1 MAFCSNCGEKLND
14 GAQFCHACGA
24 STNVIPTQQK
34 REREYAGKII
44 KCPNCGEVLESFSAS
59 CPACGME
66 LRGAKATSSV
76 REFALKLEAIEAQRE
91 YEKPAGFFGQTSQM
105 QRISKTDEQKINLI
119 KNFAVPNTK
128 EDILEF
134 MILATSNVDVSTYSS
149 LNTPTAGA
157 KAMTEAWN
165 AKIKQVYAKAKNT
178 YKSDPDFFRIQELY
192 DSWREDI
199 TKHKKKKILK
209 WMLFVGW
216 IPLLLVALIISAPKE
231 EAKEIERLEAIVD
244 DVQKALEK
252 KEYKLAL
259 STADSI
265 DYQLYDVEMERKWDI
280 QREYWVDKVLEE
292 AAKNGIDLEYTPTPD
307 IDKANDEPNDAE
319 INGGFVEGFKDGIES
334 GLNEAQ
340 QNIDEF
346 NAIMDEA
353 KDNAQQ
359 STASTEKS
367 TSTNENDY
375 STNSIEK
382 GAVYTYG
389 HDEWGLYCA
398 TAISDSIIQIERWG
412 KHLSTEKSFD
422 KEYEVGAFRITEAQ
436 YEFTWI
442 DEAHTAFSFT
452 LTDKSDGDFKKS
464 KNVVFTVLGTDSDAD
479 KGTNYDVN
487 GTCYSYQSDDWHL
500 YRAIPLTD
508 EIIKIECWYRSMA
521 VGSFHY
527 GYDICVINICD
538 TNTDFEWTDDEHTS
552 FTISIQDEENSEL
565 KKSTFIA
572 FTLD

>member
-14 GAQFCHACGA
+14 GAKFCHACGA
-24 STNVIPTQQK
+24 STNIIPTQQK
-34 REREYAGKII
+34 REQEYAGKII

-105 QRISKTDEQKINLI
+105 QRVSKTDEQKINLI
-119 KNFAVPNTK
+119 KSFAVPNTK

-149 LNTPTAGA
+149 FNTPTAGA

-178 YKSDPDFFRIQELY
+178 YKSDPDFSRIQELY

-209 WMLFVGW
+209 WILFVGW

-259 STADSI
+259 NTADSI

-292 AAKNGIDLEYTPTPD
+292 ASKSGIELEYTAHSD
-307 IDKANDEPNDAE
+307 VDNANDDTTQDNDVDGFA
-319 INGGFVEGFKDGIES
+319 GGFVEGVKDGMQPVLDSAKE
-334 GLNEAQ
+334 
-340 QNIDEF
+340 NIKEF
-346 NAIMDEA
+346 NRIINGEETT
-353 KDNAQQ
+353 NQQ
-359 STASTEKS
+359 
-367 TSTNENDY
+367 D
-375 STNSIEK
+375 
-382 GAVYTYG
+382 
-389 HDEWGLYCA
+389 
-398 TAISDSIIQIERWG
+398 G
-412 KHLSTEKSFD
+412 K
-422 KEYEVGAFRITEAQ
+422 
-436 YEFTWI
+436 
-442 DEAHTAFSFT
+442 
-452 LTDKSDGDFKKS
+452 
-464 KNVVFTVLGTDSDAD
+464 
-479 KGTNYDVN
+479 
-487 GTCYSYQSDDWHL
+487 
-500 YRAIPLTD
+500 
-508 EIIKIECWYRSMA
+508 
-521 VGSFHY
+521 
-527 GYDICVINICD
+527 
-538 TNTDFEWTDDEHTS
+538 
-552 FTISIQDEENSEL
+552 
-565 KKSTFIA
+565 
-572 FTLD
+572 